1 VATDDGIMFDNRVED
16 EGAERVGGIGITELT
31 EGTGVDGK
39 AEFGDVVGPELF
51 GPPPAATPATAPA
64 TAAPAAAPA
73 ASPAPTLIPAAP
85 FTPAAAPAAPASA
98 FPESSLPGPASLGGP
113 VGFGGSMLFEKEEA
127 DVNMD
132 VTVVESI
139 EVDVMDVESMLL
151 GMEVIDELG
160 GILLLQTLA
169 MSNRTSP
176 SGPMFMVRFAVGLT
190 SGGAMVELVG
200 SFAPVF
206 VPLVTSVPSPI
217 SVTLAATESVTLLT
231 MNGRGDFGFMVSTPP
246 MPATAAALAALS

>member
-1 VATDDGIMFDNRVED
+1 VATGDGIMFDNRVED

-51 GPPPAATPATAPA
+51 DPPPAATPATAPA

-113 VGFGGSMLFEKEEA
+113 VGFGVSMLFERKKP
-127 DVNMD
+127 
-132 VTVVESI
+132 
-139 EVDVMDVESMLL
+139 
-151 GMEVIDELG
+151 
-160 GILLLQTLA
+160 
-169 MSNRTSP
+169 TS
-176 SGPMFMVRFAVGLT
+176 T
-190 SGGAMVELVG
+190 W
-200 SFAPVF
+200 
-206 VPLVTSVPSPI
+206 
-217 SVTLAATESVTLLT
+217 TLLSLSQLRL
-231 MNGRGDFGFMVSTPP
+231 MSWMSSPCC
-246 MPATAAALAALS
+246 LAWRSSMSSVAFFFCRHWLCRTGPRRQAQCSW